1 MATAATL
8 SRVAVSRIQVATD
21 FSAQSRNALQYAL
34 SLARRYESKIFITHV
49 IPSNLEFQSVEFPIP
64 MHDMLW
70 REAESNLGDLERN
83 PDLAS
88 VRHEIIL
95 DFGNPGKALSKL
107 ASDGH
112 MDLVV
117 MGTHGREGS
126 ERLRLGSVAETV
138 MRHVRCPVLTVGAHV
153 KPPAMDRFGHILYAT
168 DFSSGSL
175 HALTYALALSE
186 EDGAELTM
194 LHVIE
199 TTPSSNAE
207 LVNWEQAGREHLR
220 RLIPEGV
227 ELAFAPE
234 IEVEPGNPGQEIVRL
249 AETREENL
257 IVMGCRKG
265 GTFSTHLPWSTLHY
279 VVQHAP
285 CPVLTVCAT

>member
-1 MATAATL
+1 MATTATL
-8 SRVAVSRIQVATD
+8 SRVALARIQVATD
-21 FSAQSRNALQYAL
+21 FSPGSQSALQYAL
-34 SLARRYESKIFITHV
+34 SLAKRYQSKIFIAHV
-49 IPSNLEFQSVEFPIP
+49 IPSDIETQSVEFPIP
-64 MHDMLW
+64 MHDLMA
-70 REAESNLGDLERN
+70 RETERQFSDLERN
-83 PDLAS
+83 PNVAS
-88 VRHEIIL
+88 VQHEMVL
-95 DFGNPGKALSKL
+95 HFGNPGKVLSRVVTEK
-107 ASDGH
+107 H

-126 ERLRLGSVAETV
+126 DRLRLGSVAETV
-138 MRHVRCPVLTVGAHV
+138 MRHVSCPVLTVGAHV
-153 KPPAMDRFGHILYAT
+153 KPPSADRFGHILYAT

-186 EDGAELTM
+186 EDGSELTM

-199 TTPSSNAE
+199 TTPTSDAE
-207 LVNWEQAGREHLR
+207 LANWQQTGREHLR
-220 RLIPEGV
+220 RLIPAGV

-234 IEVEPGNPGQEIVRL
+234 IEVAPGNPGREIVRL
-249 AETREENL
+249 AETREETL